1 MYEKVN
7 TYHLLVC
14 IVILPK
20 LFAPHGFERQLSI
33 PWHTEE
39 AGNHKKSMLDT
50 TAAEGSAAHDRTVT
64 EVSMEATG
72 GAGLGAKHPG
82 ARRKPPEHGLGGP
95 GVARVARAGG
105 PAVWG
110 RAPCA
115 PGPLQE
121 TTGYRTMQK
130 RQAGKYPAVR
140 PCTGRARWR
149 STC

>member
-1 MYEKVN
+1 MYGKAN

-20 LFAPHGFERQLSI
+20 LFAPHGFERQLST

-72 GAGLGAKHPG
+72 GAGPEGKGQGASG
-82 ARRKPPEHGLGGP
+82 KPS
-95 GVARVARAGG
+95 
-105 PAVWG
+105 
-110 RAPCA
+110 
-115 PGPLQE
+115 
-121 TTGYRTMQK
+121 TT
-130 RQAGKYPAVR
+130 
-140 PCTGRARWR
+140 
-149 STC
+149 